1 MDTKRT
7 ADDQII
13 FEDTIKVLEAQIA
26 NVGAHLTI
34 DSSARLAYAREIKRM
49 AEKLRA
55 DAVANRITWA
65 SAAQQA
71 QETRNVVM
79 EVIRSRSTPVG
90 RAMAQ
95 RIKSEG
101 LSLNLLI
108 ARQTRKMF
116 GESANFSRLTSS
128 KQNAVY
134 ADRVL
139 SRQIEPQYHTC
150 HEQNFLCRP
159 GAAILVDGAFSLFG
173 RDLDQQTASDQKGAC
188 CKRCWH
194 CRRNCRWSAG
204 GPCVWAG
211 CSGLRHSRG
220 VCRWRNG
227 RIRYKLYL
235 VTPCD

>member
-13 FEDTIKVLEAQIA
+13 FEDAIKVLEAQIA
-26 NVGAHLTI
+26 NVGGHLTI

-134 ADRVL
+134 AEIVSSAGRSNPNITRAMSRISYAGRGLLFL
-139 SRQIEPQYHTC
+139 SMGLSVYSVATSTNKPLAIRRELAANGAGIAGGIAGGALAGLAC
-150 HEQNFLCRP
+150 GP
-159 GAAILVDGAFSLFG
+159 GAPVCVTVGAFVGGAMAAFG
-173 RDLDQQTASDQKGAC
+173 TSYI
-188 CKRCWH
+188 W
-194 CRRNCRWSAG
+194 
-204 GPCVWAG
+204 
-211 CSGLRHSRG
+211 
-220 VCRWRNG
+220 
-227 RIRYKLYL
+227 
-235 VTPCD
+235 